1 MFPIVRCWVQVV
13 TQVSAVLLIENS
25 LASLCSDRYDVRRK
39 TPSPQTLPLLV
50 CKRELVFV
58 CVPRVVS
65 AFDALCN
72 TPAGHSAARSAEEEE
87 AMVLRAIQASARL
100 PRTWALAYVLANT

>member
-1 MFPIVRCWVQVV
+1 MVYAKEDPLPPKPFP
-13 TQVSAVLLIENS
+13 
-25 LASLCSDRYDVRRK
+25 CSGK
-39 TPSPQTLPLLV
+39 H
-50 CKRELVFV
+50 ELVFV